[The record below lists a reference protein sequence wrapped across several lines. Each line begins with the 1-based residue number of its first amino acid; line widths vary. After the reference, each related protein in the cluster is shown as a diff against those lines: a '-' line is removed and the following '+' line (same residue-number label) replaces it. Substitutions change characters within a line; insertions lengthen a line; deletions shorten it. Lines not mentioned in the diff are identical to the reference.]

1 MPTIS
6 YSCAMHKCMAALRPG
21 IYVQQFTIGRTS
33 CKPLLQTRPLQRGL
47 PQPARKTRNQR

>member
-1 MPTIS
+1 
-6 YSCAMHKCMAALRPG
+6 MHKCMAAMRPG